1 MAFVVTDESRE
12 LAQPAADWQMMANLV
27 SANKSA
33 GGQLLLPE
41 DIGQGIQWLRD
52 RQETVKVTT
61 LEKRRLGDAAW
72 DSGCT

>member
-1 MAFVVTDESRE
+1 
-12 LAQPAADWQMMANLV
+12 MANLV

-72 DSGCT
+72 DSWLYLIVFCGLMSCEWGLRKSWQLP